1 MKFHKKHPYLFWE
14 LIGLAV
20 LFIDFLLIVCFF
32 GLLDLKGDAV
42 YATIVFT
49 AIFAG
54 FIILLSPAIIFIR
67 HRKSAS
73 SIRYYNFADAIIFEK
88 KSDVL
93 KAVLV
98 FIISL
103 LVFIAVA
110 GFMCYTGFVIFIPLA
125 IYAAAAV
132 YIPWKKYT
140 LSKFY
145 KVKNA
150 EKYCELICA
159 DDSDFLDR
167 LDKEYTL
174 TVFNIG
180 NKPDAELLNFL
191 YNAMNFKGFIKDNK
205 LRIYILDNAFISK
218 TYSFKTEPNLSLLC
232 ILPDDLNLSDKNE
245 LSKLFNYRTSA
256 LFDKYEAVIHI
267 LIEEYIECIN
277 YNEYLK

>member
-1 MKFHKKHPYLFWE
+1 MKFSKRHPYLFWE

-20 LFIDFLLIVCFF
+20 LFFDFIFVVCMVF
-32 GLLDLKGDAV
+32 LDLEGDAV

-54 FIILLSPAIIFIR
+54 FIIFLSPVIIFIR
-67 HRKSAS
+67 RRKSVS
-73 SIRYYNFADAIIFEK
+73 SIRYDNFADAIIFEK
-88 KSDVL
+88 KSDVW

-125 IYAAAAV
+125 IYAAAAI
-132 YIPWKKYT
+132 YIPWRKYT

-150 EKYCELICA
+150 ERYCEIIRA
-159 DDSDFLDR
+159 DDSDFLNR
-167 LDKEYTL
+167 LDKKYTL
-174 TVFNIG
+174 TAFNIG
-180 NKPDAELLNFL
+180 NKPNAELLNFL

-218 TYSFKTEPNLSLLC
+218 TYNFKTDPNLSLLC

-245 LSKLFNYRTSA
+245 LSKLFNNRTSA
-256 LFDKYEAVIHI
+256 MFDSYETAIHI
-267 LIEEYIECIN
+267 LIVEYIEFIN
-277 YNEYLK
+277 NNAHLK

>member
-54 FIILLSPAIIFIR
+54 IIMFLSPAIIFIR

-73 SIRYYNFADAIIFEK
+73 SIRYDNFADAIIFEK

-159 DDSDFLDR
+159 DGSDFLDR
-167 LDKEYTL
+167 LDK
-174 TVFNIG
+174 
-180 NKPDAELLNFL
+180 
-191 YNAMNFKGFIKDNK
+191 
-205 LRIYILDNAFISK
+205 
-218 TYSFKTEPNLSLLC
+218 
-232 ILPDDLNLSDKNE
+232 
-245 LSKLFNYRTSA
+245 
-256 LFDKYEAVIHI
+256 
-267 LIEEYIECIN
+267 
-277 YNEYLK
+277 

>member
-54 FIILLSPAIIFIR
+54 MIMFLSPAIIFIR

-73 SIRYYNFADAIIFEK
+73 SIRYDNFADAIIFEK

-110 GFMCYTGFVIFIPLA
+110 GFMCYTGFVISYHLQFMPQLRFIFHGKSIL
-125 IYAAAAV
+125 
-132 YIPWKKYT
+132 
-140 LSKFY
+140 F
-145 KVKNA
+145 
-150 EKYCELICA
+150 
-159 DDSDFLDR
+159 
-167 LDKEYTL
+167 
-174 TVFNIG
+174 
-180 NKPDAELLNFL
+180 LNFIRL
-191 YNAMNFKGFIKDNK
+191 KMQ
-205 LRIYILDNAFISK
+205 
-218 TYSFKTEPNLSLLC
+218 
-232 ILPDDLNLSDKNE
+232 KNIA
-245 LSKLFNYRTSA
+245 S
-256 LFDKYEAVIHI
+256 
-267 LIEEYIECIN
+267 
-277 YNEYLK
+277 